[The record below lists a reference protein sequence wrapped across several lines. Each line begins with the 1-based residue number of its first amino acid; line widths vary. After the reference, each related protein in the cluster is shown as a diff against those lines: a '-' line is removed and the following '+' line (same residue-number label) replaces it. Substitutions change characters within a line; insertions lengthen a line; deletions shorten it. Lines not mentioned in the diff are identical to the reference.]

1 MKGPIYQKS
10 HNFSLKIIE
19 LYRFMQSQH
28 EVVISKQLLASAT
41 SIGAN
46 ICEASAASSRK
57 DFINKMTI
65 ASKEARETKYWL
77 ELIQSSGIVIYE
89 IQELLDLNNQIIKI
103 LNSIILTSKGK
114 TKESS

>member
-10 HNFSLKIIE
+10 HLFSLQAIE
-19 LYRFMQSQH
+19 LYKVMQNQK
-28 EVVISKQLLASAT
+28 EVVISKQLLAAAT

-46 ICEASAASSRK
+46 IREASAANSRK

-65 ASKEARETKYWL
+65 ASKEARESKYWL
-77 ELIQSSGIVIYE
+77 ELVKESNIINYNFDN
-89 IQELLDLNNQIIKI
+89 LLYLNEEIIKI

-114 TKESS
+114 PKS